1 MWLSHIIWGVCSVLF
16 IFSGTLSQHLKH
28 KQVET
33 YSSNNRIV
41 CSLKPNTLHVEK
53 HNSIQ
58 KIQFQEPLPRRTYV
72 PVSLLIKDKRHPGHR
87 GTCLWSQQDGRWGS
101 RMESE
106 SSLGYLE
113 RPCLRT
119 TRNKGNNRNT
129 GNNGNW
135 GKTKQLGL
143 PVGDFLDWILWGTKF
158 HPKSFIVGKPTA
170 NLGHT
175 FW

>member
-1 MWLSHIIWGVCSVLF
+1 MWLSHIIWGVCSVLL
-16 IFSGTLSQHLKH
+16 IFSGILSHHLTH

-33 YSSNNRIV
+33 YSSNNRVV

-58 KIQFQEPLPRRTYV
+58 KIQFQKPLPRRAYV

-135 GKTKQLGL
+135 GKNQAARLACG
-143 PVGDFLDWILWGTKF
+143 GFSWLDPLRYEV
-158 HPKSFIVGKPTA
+158 PS
-170 NLGHT
+170 
-175 FW
+175 

>member
-1 MWLSHIIWGVCSVLF
+1 MWLSHIIWGVCSVLL
-16 IFSGTLSQHLKH
+16 IFSGILSHHLTH

-33 YSSNNRIV
+33 YSSNNRVV

-58 KIQFQEPLPRRTYV
+58 KIQFQKPLPRRVYV

-87 GTCLWSQQDGRWGS
+87 GTRLWSQQDGRWGS

-113 RPCLRT
+113 RHVSEQQEIKEIT
-119 TRNKGNNRNT
+119 ETREIT
-129 GNNGNW
+129 ETE